1 VFSLPRALRPSL
13 PLPLPRPL
21 PRRGHA
27 LLRDTAADDTSS
39 AASADADRATP
50 APHRE
55 HTI

>member
-1 VFSLPRALRPSL
+1 VFSLPRALRPS
-13 PLPLPRPL
+13 LPLPRPL

-27 LLRDTAADDTSS
+27 LLRDTGADDTSS
-39 AASADADRATP
+39 ATSADADRATP